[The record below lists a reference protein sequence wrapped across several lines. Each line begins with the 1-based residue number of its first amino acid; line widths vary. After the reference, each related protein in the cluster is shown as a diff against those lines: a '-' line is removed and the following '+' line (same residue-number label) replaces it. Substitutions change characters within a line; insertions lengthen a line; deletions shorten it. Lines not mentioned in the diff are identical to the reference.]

1 MIDYYIVACAILHNI
16 AIRQNDPEPERD
28 PQYVVRDASPTV
40 EPAQNNRPANVNR
53 IDERRT
59 VRDHLIANHFTNL
72 INARTN

>member
-28 PQYVVRDASPTV
+28 PQYVQ
-40 EPAQNNRPANVNR
+40 PAQNNRPANVNR

>member
-16 AIRQNDPEPERD
+16 AIRQNDPKPERD
-28 PQYVVRDASPTV
+28 PQYVQ
-40 EPAQNNRPANVNR
+40 PAQNNRPANVNR

-59 VRDHLIANHFTNL
+59 VRDNLIANHFTNL